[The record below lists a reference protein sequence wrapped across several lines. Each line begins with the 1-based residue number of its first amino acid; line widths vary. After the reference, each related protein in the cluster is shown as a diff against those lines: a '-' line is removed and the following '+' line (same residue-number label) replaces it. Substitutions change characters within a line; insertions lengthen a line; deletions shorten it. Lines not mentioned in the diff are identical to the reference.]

1 MKLLIIEDEKS
12 LSDSIVSFLCTK
24 EYVCEQA
31 FTSGEASAK
40 IALYVYDCILLDLM
54 LPDGNGLD
62 LFEKI
67 NKTAPETGVI
77 IISAK
82 DSVDDKIKGLANGA
96 DDYLAK
102 PFHLSELAMRI
113 FALIRRRNFSN
124 NNIIQSNTLTIDLL
138 SKSVTV
144 NHKAIDLTKSE
155 YELLLFLISNK
166 NRVVSK
172 NSVAEHLSGDMSDML
187 DNFNFVYAHIKN
199 LKAKLAEAGC
209 ENYIKT
215 YYGLGYK
222 WEE

>member
-31 FTSGEASAK
+31 FTSSEASAK

-102 PFHLSELAMRI
+102 PFHL
-113 FALIRRRNFSN
+113 
-124 NNIIQSNTLTIDLL
+124 
-138 SKSVTV
+138 
-144 NHKAIDLTKSE
+144 
-155 YELLLFLISNK
+155 
-166 NRVVSK
+166 
-172 NSVAEHLSGDMSDML
+172 
-187 DNFNFVYAHIKN
+187 
-199 LKAKLAEAGC
+199 
-209 ENYIKT
+209 
-215 YYGLGYK
+215 
-222 WEE
+222 